1 MWDHLF
7 EKSIWNRGRQYFTN
21 GRVTNFQKDG
31 LRCEAE
37 VIGTKPYHVQI
48 TLQGK
53 KPPLMTCDCAYA
65 EAGHKCKHMAAA
77 LFAVEERQDSPQG
90 TEFSRGGKLSVN
102 RRIFPFAA
110 EEEYA
115 YFDFARITENY
126 RIMEKD
132 YEAALAMIEGERITL
147 TRFQPGYSA
156 QYRGDSMIVWV
167 EGITLDSQG
176 RQTSV
181 ACVFDHR
188 QLYLIQCFAAS
199 CRVTFDIRWGSM
211 GRPQRLCS
219 HVIALLV
226 MARDRI
232 RQENIGDA
240 TNLDA
245 RRFLEA
251 YHTSRRMDLAESHQ
265 SLTEEVYLEPRV
277 EWAEGMLHLSL
288 RCGVSKRYVVKDIPQ
303 LVATVENREVLQ
315 QGKKTSLD
323 FALCKFEE
331 KSRELY
337 QFVRSVIREEE
348 ARDRNSQ
355 MNYRY
360 AAGGETIRNRIDLYG
375 GRLDQFYN
383 LFQGQPLP
391 FVDRSSIAAKE
402 GELVMEAGELRPKI
416 LIESETGEDG
426 VFHGI
431 RVSGKMPEM
440 IYGLEH
446 SYLYRSGQLIQVSA
460 ESERGLRPLMEL
472 AEYSGNL
479 NLVIGRRNLSEFYYR
494 ILPQL
499 HEMADVSVRSQKTIE
514 QFLPPEVTFVFYLDA
529 ERSNVT
535 CRAMAVYGK
544 EEFNL
549 IDWRIADLHKSAQ
562 RDVQR
567 ETEALDEVE
576 ELFPGRDWE
585 KKMFHCEQNSDVIY
599 RLLNTGLSQLM
610 ELGEVNTTDQ
620 FRRLKIRDRAKVTV
634 GVSVQSGIM
643 DLEVLSEDLTSEE
656 LLDILFHYEKK
667 KKYYRL
673 RNGDFLNLEDESL
686 AELANMMETL
696 RISPKEFAK
705 GKMHLPLYR
714 ALYLDKMLEQNEE
727 IYAQRD
733 KNFKTL
739 VKEFKTV
746 KDSDFELPESLKDTM
761 RNYQKYGFRWLCTL
775 RENHFGG
782 ILADDMGLG
791 KTLQVISVLLS
802 DKENGG
808 KGTALI
814 VCPASLVYNW
824 KEEFHR
830 FAPSMRV
837 ATLAGKK
844 EERAMLLSE
853 YQKWDALVTSYDLLK
868 RDIDEYEGKQFSYQI
883 IDEAQYI
890 KNQTTAA
897 AKAVK
902 VVNSQVRYALT
913 GTPIENRLSELW
925 SIFDYLMPGFLF
937 SYENFRKDYEAP
949 ITREQDEEATVQLRR
964 MVSPF
969 ILRRLKKDVLKDLPD
984 KLEEVQY
991 AHMEETQRH
1000 VYEGQVVRMREK
1012 LEKQTDESYQKS
1024 KLQVLAELTK
1034 IRQIC
1039 CDPSLLFE
1047 NYQGESAKRLACMEL
1062 IASAIEGGHRMLV
1075 FSQFTSML
1083 ELLEQDLD
1091 ADKIPY
1097 YKITGATPKEE
1108 RMRLVKAFNEGDTP
1122 VFLISLKAGGTG
1134 LNLTGADVVIHYD
1147 PWWNQAVQN
1156 QATDRA
1162 HRIGQ
1167 EKVVSVY
1174 RLIVKDSIEEK
1185 ILQMQETKAN
1195 LADEILSGEM
1205 GGLSGLTRDELMAL
1219 LAV

>member
-1 MWDHLF
+1 MWEQLF
-7 EKSIWNRGRQYFTN
+7 EQSIWNRGRQYYAN
-21 GRVTNFQKDG
+21 GRVTNMQKEG
-31 LRCEAE
+31 NLYTAE
-37 VIGTKPYHVQI
+37 VIGTKPYLVQI
-48 TLQGK
+48 RFQGK
-53 KPPLMTCDCAYA
+53 KPPVMLCACAYA
-65 EAGHKCKHMAAA
+65 KENRNCKHMAAA
-77 LFAVEERQDSPQG
+77 LFAAEDMQNSSQEADRPRSG
-90 TEFSRGGKLSVN
+90 RLSVN
-102 RRIFPFAA
+102 RRVYPFVRA
-110 EEEYA
+110 EEYE
-115 YFDFARITENY
+115 YFDFARITDAY

-132 YEAALAMIEGERITL
+132 YEAALAMIEEKSISV
-147 TRFQPGYSA
+147 TRFQDGYSMHS
-156 QYRGDSMIVWV
+156 RGDGMVVNV
-167 EGITLDSQG
+167 EGVMQDVYG
-176 RQTSV
+176 RKTVVSC
-181 ACVFDHR
+181 AFDHK
-188 QLYLIQCFAAS
+188 QFHLIHCSAAN
-199 CRVTFDIRWGSM
+199 CRVSFDYRWGAL
-211 GRPQRLCS
+211 GRPQRLCA
-219 HVIALLV
+219 HVLALLLI
-226 MARDRI
+226 ARERI

-245 RRFLEA
+245 MRFLEA
-251 YHTSRRMDLAESHQ
+251 YHTSRRMDIAENHQ
-265 SLTEEVYLEPRV
+265 NLTESVWLEPRV
-277 EWAEGMLHLSL
+277 EWSEGMLHLSL
-288 RCGVSKRYVVKDIPQ
+288 KCGASKRYVVKDIPE
-303 LVATVENREVLQ
+303 LVAAVENREVLQ
-315 QGKKTSLD
+315 QGKKTTLD
-323 FALCKFEE
+323 FALCEFEE

-337 QFVRSVIREEE
+337 QFIRSVIREEE

-355 MNYRY
+355 LNYRY
-360 AAGGETIRNRIDLYG
+360 AAGGENIRNRIDLYG

-383 LFQGQPLP
+383 LFQGQTLP
-391 FVDRSSIAAKE
+391 FVDKDMGGAKE
-402 GELVMEAGELRPKI
+402 TMLTMEEGELRPKI
-416 LIESETGEDG
+416 VIESETDENG

-431 RVSGKMPEM
+431 RVRGKMPEM

-446 SYLYRSGQLIQVSA
+446 AYLYRNAHFVQVSSK
-460 ESERGLRPLMEL
+460 SERGLRPLMEL
-472 AEYSGNL
+472 AESSGNI

-494 ILPQL
+494 ILPGWYEL
-499 HEMADVSVRSQKTIE
+499 ADVSVKE
-514 QFLPPEVTFVFYLDA
+514 QTSIVQYLPPEVSFVFYLDA
-529 ERSNVT
+529 ENSNVT
-535 CRAMAVYGK
+535 CTAMAMYGK
-544 EEFNL
+544 TEYNL
-549 IDWRIADLHKSAQ
+549 IDWRIADLRKDAS

-576 ELFPGRDWE
+576 ELFPGRDW
-585 KKMFHCEQNSDVIY
+585 KRMSFHCDKNSDVIY
-599 RLLNTGLSQLM
+599 QLLNSGLSRLM
-610 ELGEVNTTDQ
+610 ELGEVNTTDR

-634 GVSVQSGIM
+634 GVSVQSEIM
-643 DLEVLSEDLTSEE
+643 NLEVLSEDLTPEE

-673 RNGDFLNLEDESL
+673 RNGDFLKLEDESL
-686 AELANMMETL
+686 AELAHMMETL
-696 RISPKEFAK
+696 RISPKEFVK
-705 GKMHLPLYR
+705 GKIHLPLYR
-714 ALYLDKMLEQNEE
+714 ALYLDKMLEQNED

-746 KDSDFELPESLKDTM
+746 KDSDYEVPESLKDTL

-791 KTLQVISVLLS
+791 KTLQVISVMLS
-802 DKENGG
+802 AKENGEE
-808 KGTALI
+808 GTALI
-814 VCPASLVYNW
+814 ICPASLVYNW
-824 KEEFHR
+824 KEEFRR

-837 ATLAGKK
+837 TTLAGKK
-844 EERAMLLSE
+844 EERTLLLAE
-853 YQKWDALVTSYDLLK
+853 YEKWDVLVTSYDLLK

-902 VVNSQVRYALT
+902 VVNSRVRYALT

-925 SIFDYLMPGFLF
+925 SIFDFLMPGFLY
-937 SYENFRKDYEAP
+937 SYEDFRKDYEAP
-949 ITREQDEEATVQLRR
+949 IAKDQDEEAAVQLRR

-991 AHMEETQRH
+991 AHMEEAQRH
-1000 VYEGQVVRMREK
+1000 VYEGQVVRMRTK
-1012 LEKQTDESYQKS
+1012 LEKQTDDNYQKS

-1047 NYQGESAKRLACMEL
+1047 DYRGESAKRLACIEL
-1062 IASAIEGGHRMLV
+1062 IISAMEGGHRMLV

-1083 ELLEQDLD
+1083 ELLEQDLT
-1091 ADKIPY
+1091 AEKIPY

-1108 RMRLVKAFNEGDTP
+1108 RMRLVKAFNEGEMP

-1147 PWWNQAVQN
+1147 PWWNLAVQN

-1185 ILQMQETKAN
+1185 IMKMQETKAN

-1205 GGLSGLTRDELMAL
+1205 GGLSSLTREELMEL